1 MAKQHEYSARIVWT
15 GNAGEGTR
23 RYRGYART
31 WDIATPGKPIVHCSN
46 DPLLGGDPA
55 LPNPEDLMLA
65 TVSACHML
73 WYLHLACNAGI
84 VIHNYTDEPVA
95 VGETAT
101 NGAGRFLGATLR
113 PRIEVEP
120 GADLDK
126 AAALHGEVYQYC
138 FIARSINFP
147 VAYEPDFIERP
158 AATT

>member
-1 MAKQHEYSARIVWT
+1 MAKQHEYSSRTVWT

-31 WDIATPGKPIVHCSN
+31 WDIATPGKPVIHCSN
-46 DPLLGGDPA
+46 DPLLGGDPT

-84 VIHNYTDEPVA
+84 VIHSYTDDPVA
-95 VGETAT
+95 IGETAP
-101 NGAGRFLGATLR
+101 NGAGRFLSATLR
-113 PRIEVEP
+113 PRIEVEA

-126 AAALHGEVYQYC
+126 AAALHNDVHQFC

-147 VAYEPDFIERP
+147 ITYAPTFVERAP
-158 AATT
+158 AA

>member
-1 MAKQHEYSARIVWT
+1 MAKQHEYTARVVWT

-31 WDIATPGKPIVHCSN
+31 WDIATPGKPVVHCSN

-55 LPNPEDLMLA
+55 LPNPEDLLLA

-84 VIHNYTDEPVA
+84 VIHSYTDDPVA
-95 VGETAT
+95 TGETEP
-101 NGAGRFLGATLR
+101 NGAGRFLRATLR

-126 AAALHGEVYQYC
+126 AAALHRDVHQFC

-147 VAYEPDFIERP
+147 LAYEPTFVVREP
-158 AATT
+158 AV